1 MINIHKMAELGK
13 QLLAKTKLKKIH
25 IAVAA
30 IWFVFGLGFMSHS
43 IKDMIPELLKKVGLE
58 REIIIPLDGL
68 TLVSHGLTLI
78 LVLTAMLEVA
88 WQVERRIHF
97 KGQRKRSL
105 KKLTQAVRKLTLKF
119 VSYGVPT
126 VLLLAVL
133 SHPSA
138 DIVHYF
144 SQLGS
149 ITTNLSFLPLGV
161 LTSAIFWDS
170 LVALSYFIKIFYKNY
185 LDINAQ
191 KDLDDVSFLDD
202 IKSETK
208 QLLEG

>member
-1 MINIHKMAELGK
+1 M
-13 QLLAKTKLKKIH
+13 
-25 IAVAA
+25 
-30 IWFVFGLGFMSHS
+30 
-43 IKDMIPELLKKVGLE
+43 
-58 REIIIPLDGL
+58 
-68 TLVSHGLTLI
+68 
-78 LVLTAMLEVA
+78 
-88 WQVERRIHF
+88 
-97 KGQRKRSL
+97 
-105 KKLTQAVRKLTLKF
+105 RKLTLKF